1 MLQLSDFAA
10 QKQAEVISELVTNGF
25 MRIYSGEQPSLKV
38 RTEGRLV
45 DCKILSAV
53 VNGATITISWESAK
67 AIKAGSADYYRVV
80 TDKNIPV
87 LGGKIG
93 NKEST
98 EEYQMEMPDRTIL
111 SATETNAATVID
123 AGFLTHTVFN

>member
-1 MLQLSDFAA
+1 MLQISDFAI
-10 QKQAEVISELVTNGF
+10 QKQAEVISELVTNGYF
-25 MRIYSGEQPSLKV
+25 RIYSGEQPPLKV
-38 RTEGRLV
+38 RTDGRLV

-53 VNGATITISWESAK
+53 VNGATITISWEAAK

-93 NKEST
+93 NKESK
-98 EEYQMEMPDRTIL
+98 EEYQMEMSDRKL
-111 SATETNAATVID
+111 LAATETNAATVID
-123 AGFLTHTVFN
+123 AGMLLHTVFK